1 MCHFR
6 VANIIYKYPQISSTA
21 SSHGLKMLQRTVS
34 HISESILIAALIC
47 RVLCVTI
54 KKTNSKIQNCR
65 LCIVGPASGWR
76 PGGDP
81 KSFVKKHIPVV
92 LSTCTYVSNV
102 RFLFYNFIFFK

>member
-1 MCHFR
+1 MPLSSRKYHLQIPT
-6 VANIIYKYPQISSTA
+6 NIINSVLPV
-21 SSHGLKMLQRTVS
+21 GLKMLQRTVS

-92 LSTCTYVSNV
+92 LSTCQ
-102 RFLFYNFIFFK
+102 